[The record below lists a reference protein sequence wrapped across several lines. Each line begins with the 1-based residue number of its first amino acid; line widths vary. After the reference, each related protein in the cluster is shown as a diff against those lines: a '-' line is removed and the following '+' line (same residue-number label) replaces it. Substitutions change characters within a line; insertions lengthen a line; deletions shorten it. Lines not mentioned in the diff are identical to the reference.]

1 MGDGG
6 VGVDV
11 VAVDGAGAGDKAV
24 AIESR
29 IDDKVTAAPSPSK
42 SRAPSSAPV
51 NWMSTTTH
59 DVAKDG
65 ARATSRGGADR
76 EHFRSSSEF
85 SRYVDEC
92 IRRHLDPLGT
102 GH

>member
-1 MGDGG
+1 MQHEQEVFTETAPVMERLLASMSTNLTYGLHPMPM
-6 VGVDV
+6 
-11 VAVDGAGAGDKAV
+11 
-24 AIESR
+24 SR
-29 IDDKVTAAPSPSK
+29 G
-42 SRAPSSAPV
+42 PV